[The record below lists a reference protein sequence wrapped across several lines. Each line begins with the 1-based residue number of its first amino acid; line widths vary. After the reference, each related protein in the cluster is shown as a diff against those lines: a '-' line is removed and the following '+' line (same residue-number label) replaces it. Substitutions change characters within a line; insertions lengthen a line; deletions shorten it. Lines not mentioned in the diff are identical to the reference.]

1 MFEDK
6 VEGWFIHERTNFSL
20 FSFSLFYTSLFYTTL
35 AAPRPN
41 STPGFAAS
49 KSASNV
55 ASRLLAHSSRTL
67 ASIRSM
73 NSTPCKWSYSC

>member
-20 FSFSLFYTSLFYTTL
+20 FYTSLFYTTF

-55 ASRLLAHSSRTL
+55 ASRL
-67 ASIRSM
+67 
-73 NSTPCKWSYSC
+73 